1 MVVMH
6 FMMLVTNIRKQEY
19 NMTTWFTSDWHFG
32 HQRILKL
39 CNRPFNTIQEMD
51 EQIIARIN
59 EKVQE
64 TDTLIHLGDA
74 IFMHKNKGEIL
85 PTYAQ
90 RCMEVLVDT
99 YISKMNCKNIILMQG
114 NHDKWFTLADPS
126 ERFSICS
133 RDIFDFHSTD
143 DRFRA
148 ILCHYPLLSWDGKK
162 YGVPMLYGHVHN
174 QPVALPK
181 CRMMD
186 VGVDTNN
193 FYPYSIADI
202 QRRMQQISDWVEYP

>member
-1 MVVMH
+1 
-6 FMMLVTNIRKQEY
+6 
-19 NMTTWFTSDWHFG
+19 MTVWFTSDWHLN
-32 HQRILKL
+32 HQKILQL
-39 CNRPFNTIQEMD
+39 CNRPFKTIQEMD

-64 TDTLIHLGDA
+64 IDTLIHLGDTL
-74 IFMHKNKGEIL
+74 FLHKNKGETQRQYAIRLEKIL
-85 PTYAQ
+85 LNEYLP
-90 RCMEVLVDT
+90 RF
-99 YISKMNCKNIILMQG
+99 KCKNIMFMRG
-114 NHDKWFTLADPS
+114 NHDKWFDYLVDSPLCDCIIS
-126 ERFSICS
+126 K
-133 RDIFDFHSTD
+133 DIVDFHVKEEA
-143 DRFRA
+143 FRA

-202 QRRMQQISDWVEYP
+202 HRRMQQISDWVEYP